1 MDIAELLRRNRAR
14 RKQVGEIIET
24 RTAFFGRYYTSDTY
38 ENGRRKPKAVK
49 LADKSDIY
57 RSKADVRH
65 LLNRLMEA
73 VNTGKEFPSAQLS
86 LTDFIEKHY
95 LPWCKDAGKSAS
107 TMNGYKRTWECYWK
121 KHVGKIPLT
130 DLRTSDATAVL
141 DHYAKAGLGR
151 NTLSHIKFMLS
162 GAYEWAIATGV
173 LPLNANPHS

>member
-1 MDIAELLRRNRAR
+1 MCIQRTYTILLSMDIAELLRRNRSP

-38 ENGRRKPKAVK
+38 DDGRRKTKAVK

-73 VNTGKEFPSAQLS
+73 VNSGKDFPSAQLS

-95 LPWCKDAGKSAS
+95 LPWCMDAQKSAA
-107 TMNGYKRTWECYWK
+107 TVNGYKR
-121 KHVGKIPLT
+121 I
-130 DLRTSDATAVL
+130 
-141 DHYAKAGLGR
+141 
-151 NTLSHIKFMLS
+151 
-162 GAYEWAIATGV
+162 
-173 LPLNANPHS
+173 